1 MSAHEPI
8 VDRSQGCHSSICPNN
23 FIINLLVTNA
33 SSGKSGPSR
42 ANIKF
47 SIDQSLSS
55 TKDLDYQ
62 TSLKTIRPVY
72 PECSH

>member
-1 MSAHEPI
+1 MSALMSPLF
-8 VDRSQGCHSSICPNN
+8 DRSQGCHSSMCPNN

-62 TSLKTIRPVY
+62 TSLKTII
-72 PECSH
+72 